1 MKESKP
7 SSYGS
12 HFIDK
17 FGDTV
22 LSLKKQ
28 SQISSGIAP
37 FIWAIAVLLIVIF
50 AALYINIRTNN
61 ETILRTNIMKSTGQ
75 VAEGIELRLTTATST
90 MARIIE
96 KLEHQGL
103 EKPVFE
109 KYAREFLN
117 QNAEIILLRLV
128 ESNGKGVFSTLNP
141 RIRDQ
146 SFRLYN
152 YLDYPPVV
160 RDSIENAFSSRR
172 VVYSSYWL
180 IDGDITSPSVVIV
193 YPFTIDKKEY
203 GLLARVSLSRLLE
216 ESVPNILRSDYEFSL
231 MHGTELLA
239 GKALYNPP
247 DDFTIPSYIRAAEPL
262 PPTIQLYGCN
272 LVESPLIFASPL
284 LFWLG
289 SLMLFLLLLLFFLYK
304 KMVQNQNDLD
314 AATKEVELRRAIENS
329 MLMGILI
336 TDMNSKV
343 IYVNPSLCALTGY
356 SENELLGKESPYP
369 FWGDNSPLP
378 STVLSTNNLRFEDL
392 PYRFDLTVRKKNLEK
407 FKAILLA
414 SPFYSS
420 DEEQSGWIYLFR
432 DNTNDFNSQT
442 LINDAIASYEK
453 LLNSVN
459 SCISIV
465 THRPSGNILG
475 IRNDV
480 YINTLGST
488 VSGHQAISKAFR
500 EPFDAEGKRSG
511 DIWVPKLE
519 RWFNVSE
526 SRITL
531 PGGSHVTLQ
540 TAQDITDKKISEK
553 TLEEQTNKM
562 ENSSRLITLGEMAS
576 TITHEINQ
584 PLTAIVAYT
593 STAIEVIGN
602 MPEDRINKKQV
613 IEVFQ
618 KVSAQATR
626 IDKIIKN
633 IRSFAKRRSTSLEP
647 APLGGVLNDTME
659 LGKLIEKKY
668 AGIHLI
674 YEVPKTLPTVLCDP
688 VQIVQ
693 ILLNLIRNAAD
704 ACLEADSQNKDI
716 TLRVVYD
723 NRATVKISIEDHG
736 PGINDTMKA
745 SLFTPF
751 FSTKKNGLGLG
762 LSTCQTI
769 AEAHKTRLEVKDN
782 AGGGTIFNFEL
793 QVVPD

>member
-1 MKESKP
+1 MSEAHSTYSSQIMDRFGESV
-7 SSYGS
+7 
-12 HFIDK
+12 
-17 FGDTV
+17 TA
-22 LSLKKQ
+22 LKKQ
-28 SQISSGIAP
+28 SKLSTGITP

-50 AALYINIRTNN
+50 AALYINVRTNN
-61 ETILRTNIMKSTGQ
+61 ETILRTNIMKSTTQ
-75 VAEGIELRLTTATST
+75 VANNIELRLTSTSST
-90 MARIIE
+90 MARVIE
-96 KLEHQGL
+96 KLEQEGPSK
-103 EKPVFE
+103 EVFD
-109 KYAREFLN
+109 KYGREFLL
-117 QNAEIILLRLV
+117 QNPEVILLRLI
-128 ESNGKGVFSTLNP
+128 EPNGKGITALVGP
-141 RIRDQ
+141 RIRNE
-146 SFRLYN
+146 SFRQYN

-160 RDSIENAFSSRR
+160 RDSIRDAFATKR
-172 VVYSSYWL
+172 VVYSSYWE
-180 IDGDITSPSVVIV
+180 IPYDSTSPNTVII
-193 YPFTIDKKEY
+193 YPFTLNEKEY
-203 GLLARVSLSRLLE
+203 ALLARISLSRLLE

-231 MHGTELLA
+231 MHGTELIA

-247 DDFTIPSYIRAAEPL
+247 DDFTIPSYIRSADPL
-262 PPTIQLYGCN
+262 PSSIQLYGCN
-272 LVESPLIFASPL
+272 LVESPLIFASPF

-304 KMVQNQNDLD
+304 KMVQNQNALD
-314 AATKEVELRRAIENS
+314 AATKEVELRRSIERS
-329 MLMGILI
+329 MLMGVLI
-336 TDMNSKV
+336 TDMNSTI
-343 IYVNPSLCALTGY
+343 IYLNQSMCNLCGY

-369 FWGDNSPLP
+369 FWGDSTPLP
-378 STVLSTNNLRFEDL
+378 STILSAKDLNASEL
-392 PYRFDLTVRKKNLEK
+392 PYRFDITIRKKNSQK
-407 FKAILLA
+407 IKGMLLA
-414 SPFYSS
+414 SPFYSQ
-420 DEEQSGWIYLFR
+420 DGEQSGWIYLIR

-459 SCISIV
+459 SCISVV
-465 THRPSGNILG
+465 THKPSGNILG
-475 IRNDV
+475 MRNDLYV
-480 YINTLGST
+480 ETMGST
-488 VSGHQAISKAFR
+488 VKGHQDISRSFH
-500 EPFDAEGKRSG
+500 EPFNAEGKRTG
-511 DIWVPKLE
+511 DIWVSSMEK
-519 RWFNVSE
+519 WFNVSE

-562 ENSSRLITLGEMAS
+562 EISSRLITLGEMAS

-593 STAIEVIGN
+593 STAIEVMDN
-602 MPEDRINKKQV
+602 ASEVNKKQV

-647 APLGGVLNDTME
+647 ILLGNVLNDTME

-668 AGIHLI
+668 NGVRLN
-674 YEVPKTLPTVLCDP
+674 YEVPKTLPTVMCDP
-688 VQIVQ
+688 VQVVQ

-704 ACLEADSQNKDI
+704 ACTEAKSPNLEI
-716 TLRVVYD
+716 TVRVTKEEDHV
-723 NRATVKISIEDHG
+723 AIAVEDHG

-769 AEAHKTRLEVKDN
+769 AEAHNTRLEVRDN
-782 AGGGTIFNFEL
+782 PGGGTIFSFEL
-793 QVVPD
+793 KIVANN